1 MQEFITNN
9 IKETNKV
16 ANDLATNLESGQLIT
31 LSGNLGAGK
40 TVFVKALAAGLGISE
55 TITSP
60 TFVLMKSYKVE
71 YKKIKQLIHVD
82 CYRLDGIEDVSD
94 IGLQDFL
101 NDPQTLVVIEWA
113 DKLDNLPKKN
123 RIDVKIESLGQDKRK
138 VVIT

>member
-123 RIDVKIESLGQDKRK
+123 RIDVKIESLGQDERK